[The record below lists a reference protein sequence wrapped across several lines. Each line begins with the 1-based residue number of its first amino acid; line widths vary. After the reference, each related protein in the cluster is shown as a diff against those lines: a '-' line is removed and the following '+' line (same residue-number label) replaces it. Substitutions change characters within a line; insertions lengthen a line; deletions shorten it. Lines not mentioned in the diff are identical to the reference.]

1 MLKVKE
7 SNVSNISKALAVV
20 TLLAPVP
27 GLPLSIGDI
36 QLHSALNQSLN
47 AEIRLKLDGGESP
60 SDVAVRMASPEKFD
74 KAGIPWSYFLTKI
87 KFDLVVLS
95 DGAINVK
102 LSSRE
107 SLTEPFLDFLLE
119 VSWSQGSQYREFTL
133 LIDPPAEYKSAN
145 LPFAEN
151 MAYRP
156 ESVYSVARPERK
168 SRPAVERINRPAA
181 TNQNK
186 PQISTSGEFG
196 PVQKNTNLWKIAVE
210 LSKERGISSGQ
221 MMSELY
227 NANPEAFYHN
237 DPNALKAGVILK
249 IPVGNPGQH
258 RVSTSSESKNISQ
271 ESTGNEKPLKLIAP
285 GEAKVADNGELYGAG
300 GQAKVG
306 TANDQAALGDSGKA
320 ADAKS
325 LELQSRVENLERQ
338 LNMMQQLLALKD
350 QQLSQLQNTKVQPN
364 SPVSVPVAPQQPVD
378 VAPPVA
384 QPRVPPVAPQNT
396 VPTPPVSEE
405 PQTQPPVVTPEVK
418 PVVSTPVPP
427 PVVNVAPK
435 PAAPQVPAPQVAAE
449 ESFISSESYY
459 ISVATFG
466 FSVLGVL
473 GWLLWRKRRIDE
485 QTYTE
490 SMFASASQITMPE
503 SESTLTVP
511 VMELESPVTYDVG
524 TVGESSFI
532 SDFTPSD
539 FDAFDTDQNEIDPLS
554 EADVYLAYGRYQ
566 QAEELIR
573 NALNHDPGRDTYK
586 LKLLEIYYAAENKD
600 AFIKYSEVLAKDGKE
615 SDRAF
620 WNKVSEMGKELV
632 PEIALFGGASVTAP
646 ITTAK
651 VVNVAKTGNVDL
663 VKQNT
668 SGASTSTSIES
679 LLDNDYLAALDSS
692 LALDTAIPEDLT
704 NEFSDLKQAFSKA
717 SNQQI
722 DQLDF
727 DFSSS
732 DAKFGI
738 ADADLDEMTL
748 KFSADS
754 EMPEEML
761 VDYADYK
768 LDSTEESAF
777 DNDQGADLAA
787 LTSDAESRKPTDIE
801 PTANNEAID
810 FDLSS
815 LSFDSREEH
824 AKDTDQDL
832 ELETF
837 NFNFDLDEIGK
848 ASNQE
853 APEIIVTP
861 QTASLEIAEN
871 HNLSVNSTF
880 EPDISAIH
888 AMKPQALE
896 EDSFSEFDFSF
907 DFDTPLENKDSEFSK
922 DSEFFDLN
930 VSDLTDM
937 DEFETKIDLA
947 KAYVDMG
954 DATAA
959 KVIAEEVLGKGTRDQ
974 KLAAQALLDELR

>member
-1 MLKVKE
+1 MKE

-47 AEIRLKLDGGESP
+47 AEINIRLDAGENS

-87 KFDLVVLS
+87 KFDIVTLS

-133 LIDPPAEYKSAN
+133 LIDPPADYKSAN
-145 LPFAEN
+145 LPLAEN
-151 MAYRP
+151 TSYR
-156 ESVYSVARPERK
+156 SQQVYSAAARPERK
-168 SRPAVERINRPAA
+168 VRPVVERSSRPTVVN
-181 TNQNK
+181 TNK
-186 PQISTSGEFG
+186 SQIATSGEFG
-196 PVQKNTNLWKIAVE
+196 PVQKNENLWKIAAQ
-210 LSKERGISSGQ
+210 LSRERGISSGQ

-227 NANPEAFYHN
+227 NANPDAFYHN

-249 IPVGNPGQH
+249 IPAGNGQQSA
-258 RVSTSSESKNISQ
+258 RVAGEQRNTSKDSSA
-271 ESTGNEKPLKLIAP
+271 GDKPLKLIAP
-285 GEAKVADNGELYGAG
+285 GESRVTDNGEVFGAG
-300 GQAKVG
+300 GQAKEG
-306 TANDQAALGDSGKA
+306 KANDQAAMGDAGKA
-320 ADAKS
+320 TDAKS

-350 QQLSQLQNTKVQPN
+350 QQLSQLQNSKAQPN
-364 SPVSVPVAPQQPVD
+364 PSNPVPVLPEQPVKVTEPVAQVPVPPAPVVQPVAPQ
-378 VAPPVA
+378 PPVA
-384 QPRVPPVAPQNT
+384 
-396 VPTPPVSEE
+396 TPPTDVE
-405 PQTQPPVVTPEVK
+405 PVTPPAVVTPAAPEVK
-418 PVVSTPVPP
+418 PVAPTPTAP
-427 PVVNVAPK
+427 PVVTIAPK
-435 PAAPQVPAPQVAAE
+435 PAPQIPATPVAAE
-449 ESFISSESYY
+449 ESFISSDSYY
-459 ISVATFG
+459 ITVATFG
-466 FSVLGVL
+466 ASVLGVL
-473 GWLLWRKRRIDE
+473 AWLLWRKRRIDE

-573 NALNHDPGRDTYK
+573 NALNHEPGRDTYK

-600 AFIKYSEVLAKDGKE
+600 AFTKYSEVLAKDGKE
-615 SDRAF
+615 SDRGF

-632 PEIALFGGASVTAP
+632 PELALFGGAPAAATPKTVNIAKTAP
-646 ITTAK
+646 AEP
-651 VVNVAKTGNVDL
+651 
-663 VKQNT
+663 VKQT
-668 SGASTSTSIES
+668 PPAASAAAES
-679 LLDNDYLAALDSS
+679 LLDDEYLAALDSS
-692 LALDTAIPEDLT
+692 LALDTAIPEDLS
-704 NEFSDLKQAFSKA
+704 NEFSDLKQAFSQG
-717 SNQQI
+717 NMQEI

-732 DAKFGI
+732 EAKFGI

-754 EMPEEML
+754 EMPNDML
-761 VDYADYK
+761 GDYSDYK
-768 LDSTEESAF
+768 LDSAQDSVASKGQDF
-777 DNDQGADLAA
+777 DLAA
-787 LTSDAESRKPTDIE
+787 LTKNASKQKLADIE
-801 PTANNEAID
+801 PQANNEAIE

-815 LSFDSREEH
+815 LSFDSSSG
-824 AKDTDQDL
+824 AKETDQDL

-837 NFNFDLDEIGK
+837 DFNFEIDDIDK
-848 ASNQE
+848 SNTNTASE
-853 APEIIVTP
+853 MIDIPEIHNID
-861 QTASLEIAEN
+861 IAEN
-871 HNLSVNSTF
+871 HSLAVNSTF
-880 EPDISAIH
+880 EPDISALH
-888 AMKPQALE
+888 KKQPDALQ

-954 DATAA
+954 DASAA
-959 KVIAEEVLGKGTRDQ
+959 KIIAEEVLGKGTRDQ

>member
-1 MLKVKE
+1 MKE
-7 SNVSNISKALAVV
+7 SNVSKISKALAVV

-36 QLHSALNQSLN
+36 QLHSALNQRLN
-47 AEIRLKLDGGESP
+47 AEIRLQLDGGESP

-87 KFDLVVLS
+87 KFELVVLS
-95 DGAINVK
+95 DGAVNVK

-133 LIDPPAEYKSAN
+133 LIDPPAEYTSAN
-145 LPFAEN
+145 LPLAEN
-151 MAYRP
+151 MAYRSEP
-156 ESVYSVARPERK
+156 VYSVARPERK
-168 SRPAVERINRPAA
+168 ARPAVERVNRPAA
-181 TNQNK
+181 TNQSK
-186 PQISTSGEFG
+186 PQIVTSGEFG
-196 PVQKNTNLWKIAVE
+196 PVQKNENLWKIAAK

-249 IPVGNPGQH
+249 IPVGIPGQH
-258 RVSTSSESKNISQ
+258 RASTVSEQKNNSQ
-271 ESTGNEKPLKLIAP
+271 ESTGTEKPLKLIAP
-285 GEAKVADNGELYGAG
+285 GEARVADNGEVYGAG
-300 GQAKVG
+300 GQAKAG
-306 TANDQAALGDSGKA
+306 KANDQAALGDNGKT
-320 ADAKS
+320 ADANS

-350 QQLSQLQNTKVQPN
+350 QQLSQLQSSKVQPN
-364 SPVSVPVAPQQPVD
+364 SPAPVPVAPQQPVN
-378 VAPPVA
+378 VAPPVT
-384 QPRVPPVAPQNT
+384 QPPVQPVAPQAP
-396 VPTPPVSEE
+396 VPTPPASVESIA
-405 PQTQPPVVTPEVK
+405 QPPVVIPAAPEIK
-418 PVVSTPVPP
+418 PVAPTPAPP
-427 PVVNVAPK
+427 PVVAVIPK
-435 PAAPQVPAPQVAAE
+435 QTPASQVAAE

-466 FSVLGVL
+466 ASVLGVL

-573 NALNHDPGRDTYK
+573 NALNHEPGRDTYK

-615 SDRAF
+615 SDRGF

-632 PEIALFGGASVTAP
+632 PEIALFGGVPATAP

-651 VVNVAKTGNVDL
+651 AVNVAKTGNLDL
-663 VKQNT
+663 VKSKT
-668 SGASTSTSIES
+668 PSASTSIES
-679 LLDNDYLAALDSS
+679 MLDNDYLAALDSS
-692 LALDTAIPEDLT
+692 LALDTAIPEDLSH
-704 NEFSDLKQAFSKA
+704 EFSDLKQAFSKG

-732 DAKFGI
+732 EAKFGI

-754 EMPEEML
+754 EMPEDML

-768 LDSTEESAF
+768 FDSIQEATS
-777 DNDQGADLAA
+777 DNDQGFKTNDSENRKSAA
-787 LTSDAESRKPTDIE
+787 IE

-815 LSFDSREEH
+815 FSFDSRADH
-824 AKDTDQDL
+824 AKDADHDL
-832 ELETF
+832 ELGTF
-837 NFNFDLDEIGK
+837 NFNFDIDEIGK
-848 ASNQE
+848 SSNQE
-853 APEIIVTP
+853 VSEIIATP
-861 QTASLEIAEN
+861 ETHNLEIAEN

-880 EPDISAIH
+880 EPDISALH
-888 AMKPQALE
+888 AMKPEALE

-954 DATAA
+954 DASAA

>member
-1 MLKVKE
+1 VKE

-47 AEIRLKLDGGESP
+47 AEIRLQLDGGESP
-60 SDVAVRMASPEKFD
+60 ADVSVRMASPEKFD
-74 KAGIPWSYFLTKI
+74 KAGIPWSYFLTKV
-87 KFDLVVLS
+87 KFDLLVLS
-95 DGAINVK
+95 DGSINVK
-102 LSSRE
+102 LTSRE

-133 LIDPPAEYKSAN
+133 LIDPPAEYKTTN
-145 LPFAEN
+145 LPLAEN
-151 MAYRP
+151 TAYRSEP
-156 ESVYSVARPERK
+156 VYAYSAARPERK
-168 SRPAVERINRPAA
+168 VHHAVERVIRPAV

-186 PQISTSGEFG
+186 SQIATSGEFG
-196 PVQKNTNLWKIAVE
+196 PVKKNDNLWKIATE
-210 LSKERGISSGQ
+210 LSKERGISSAQ

-258 RVSTSSESKNISQ
+258 PASTANEQNNIPQ
-271 ESTGNEKPLKLIAP
+271 ESAGTEKPLKLIAP
-285 GEAKVADNGELYGAG
+285 GETKVADNGEVYGAG
-300 GQAKVG
+300 GQAKAG
-306 TANDQAALGDSGKA
+306 RANDQTALGDNGKA
-320 ADAKS
+320 TEAKS
-325 LELQSRVENLERQ
+325 LELQARVENLERQ

-350 QQLSQLQNTKVQPN
+350 QQLSQLQNSKVQPN
-364 SPVSVPVAPQQPVD
+364 SPAPVPAAPQLPVE

-384 QPRVPPVAPQNT
+384 QPLVPPVAPQN
-396 VPTPPVSEE
+396 VAPTPPVNAE
-405 PQTQPPVVTPEVK
+405 PQTPPPVVAPVAPEVK
-418 PVVSTPVPP
+418 PVAPTPVAP
-427 PVVNVAPK
+427 PVAAVAPK
-435 PAAPQVPAPQVAAE
+435 PAPQVPATPVAAE
-449 ESFISSESYY
+449 EGFISSDSYY
-459 ISVATFG
+459 IAVATFG
-466 FSVLGVL
+466 TSVLGVL

-573 NALNHDPGRDTYK
+573 NALNHEPGRDTYK

-600 AFIKYSEVLAKDGKE
+600 AFAKYSEVLAKDGKE
-615 SDRAF
+615 SDRGF

-632 PEIALFGGASVTAP
+632 PESALFGGAPAAAP
-646 ITTAK
+646 IKTART
-651 VVNVAKTGNVDL
+651 VNVAKTVNTDL
-663 VKQNT
+663 VKQKAP
-668 SGASTSTSIES
+668 SASTGLES

-692 LALDTAIPEDLT
+692 LALDTAIPEDLS

-727 DFSSS
+727 DFGSPE
-732 DAKFGI
+732 AKFGI
-738 ADADLDEMTL
+738 TDADLDEMTL

-754 EMPEEML
+754 EMPEGIR
-761 VDYADYK
+761 VDYAEYK
-768 LDSTEESAF
+768 FDTIQEKSA
-777 DNDQGADLAA
+777 DNDQGLDLAA
-787 LTSDAESRKPTDIE
+787 LSKDSENQKPAAIE

-815 LSFDSREEH
+815 FSFDSLAEH
-824 AKDTDQDL
+824 AKDADHDND
-832 ELETF
+832 LETF
-837 NFNFDLDEIGK
+837 NFNFDIDEIK
-848 ASNQE
+848 KPSTQE
-853 APEIIVTP
+853 VSEIILTP
-861 QTASLEIAEN
+861 ETHSLEIAEN

-880 EPDISAIH
+880 DPDISALQAI
-888 AMKPQALE
+888 KPDALE

-907 DFDTPLENKDSEFSK
+907 DFDTPVENKDSEFSK

-937 DEFETKIDLA
+937 DEYETKIDLA

-954 DATAA
+954 DASAA
-959 KVIAEEVLGKGTRDQ
+959 KMIAEEVLGKGTRDQ